1 MEIKLS
7 SGSGCISGKCSE
19 INCENYKFSV
29 CWLLW
34 LQIIWSSSGEI
45 SIYLLFPLSHS
56 VTLSL
61 SHSLALSL
69 CFCGSKVKVEQ
80 CTDCSKCEFDDVEA
94 DWRLRTVDRDCT
106 SSVFA
111 SIRYGRVRG
120 SSEREREERRQ
131 KTVPKYLKCNSE
143 AICFMATAPNCCT
156 SQKNGWQK
164 RVTPSSKWRTTNGK
178 WKSRM
183 ERSAAFIHPFI
194 HSTRLAIVSLA
205 PAFSEISLYPFPVHG
220 RVHPTK
226 TAVRKT

>member
-1 MEIKLS
+1 M
-7 SGSGCISGKCSE
+7 
-19 INCENYKFSV
+19 
-29 CWLLW
+29 
-34 LQIIWSSSGEI
+34 
-45 SIYLLFPLSHS
+45 
-56 VTLSL
+56 
-61 SHSLALSL
+61 
-69 CFCGSKVKVEQ
+69 
-80 CTDCSKCEFDDVEA
+80 
-94 DWRLRTVDRDCT
+94 DRDCT
-106 SSVFA
+106 PSVFA

-120 SSEREREERRQ
+120 SSEREREGRRE

-164 RVTPSSKWRTTNGK
+164 RVTPSSKWRTTNGEWK
-178 WKSRM
+178 WRM

-194 HSTRLAIVSLA
+194 HSTRLEIVSLA